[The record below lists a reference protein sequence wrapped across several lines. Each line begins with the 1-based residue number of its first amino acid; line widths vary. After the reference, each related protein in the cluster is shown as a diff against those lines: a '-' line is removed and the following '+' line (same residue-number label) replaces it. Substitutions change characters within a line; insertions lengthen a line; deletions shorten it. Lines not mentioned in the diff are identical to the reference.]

1 MGEVFLARDSRLDR
15 PVALKVVAAHATVE
29 PEHRARFE
37 REGRAVSRLN
47 HPHICTLYDV
57 GYHDGIAFLVME
69 RLEGETLR
77 ERLKNGPLPLEQAVG
92 RGIEIADAL
101 HDAHSHGVLHRDLK
115 PANVMLTRTG
125 AKLLDFGLARLQTPP
140 LAPAEWSSE
149 ISTAVDEEPLTEE
162 GKLLGTFHYMAP
174 EQLEG
179 KQADN
184 RADIWALG
192 CVLYEMV
199 TGRRAFDAGSRAA
212 LVSCILDKHPPPIGS
227 LRPDVPKALEHAI
240 STCLAKNAGERWQ
253 SAGDLKR
260 VLLFTADD
268 IARGAQ
274 EVPGTHAAAEDT
286 PAWRRH
292 AGWAV
297 AAGLLLTLVG
307 TVFHVTLGRELPA
320 ELSARLTINLPD
332 HALLTP
338 VASLPPPADGRPS
351 LALSRDGRRLVYV
364 ALVGGET
371 RLFARDMTTAEVGP
385 IPGTDG
391 ASAPFLSPDGEWVA
405 YFANGKLKKTALA
418 TGETMVLTDAQGP
431 GGAWSDDDLLYF
443 NLNEG
448 GGIHSIAAGGGNTTR
463 RIAGQSLWPEALPDG
478 RGLLFSDLRGG
489 VFLFKDD
496 RIERLCRGSYP
507 HYSPSGHLLVSELGK
522 LLAVPFDLGAAKVT
536 GPAVTVLQDLRTEI
550 FGGAQYTLSRD
561 GMLVYVAGA
570 DSQVASLVWVDRHGR
585 AEPLG
590 FPPAAYGPFD
600 ISPDG
605 RTLAVPVFEG
615 GAADLW
621 LYDIPRGA
629 GTRLTFQTK
638 GEPRINTG
646 PRWAPDGNGIIYTSY
661 WQAEGGG
668 PGLRSALFWKAVDGR
683 EAVQL
688 TPDDVPMRPA
698 AGSFAPDGSVL
709 ALYATSPD
717 TGFDLWSLRLHGLDR
732 STAASPTAE
741 VFLRTS
747 FLEAFP
753 RFSPDGKWIAYMSD
767 ESGRR
772 EIYVRQYPGAG
783 GKVQVSTVGGLRP
796 TWHPSGREL
805 FYQLRNQWYAVEVAP
820 STPFRVGRPRLLFEG
835 PYISVPGFSWALAPD
850 GERFL
855 VLENPEQF
863 RARRELTVVTRFFDE
878 VRRRIGARRG

>member
-1 MGEVFLARDSRLDR
+1 
-15 PVALKVVAAHATVE
+15 
-29 PEHRARFE
+29 
-37 REGRAVSRLN
+37 
-47 HPHICTLYDV
+47 
-57 GYHDGIAFLVME
+57 
-69 RLEGETLR
+69 
-77 ERLKNGPLPLEQAVG
+77 
-92 RGIEIADAL
+92 
-101 HDAHSHGVLHRDLK
+101 
-115 PANVMLTRTG
+115 MLTRTG
-125 AKLLDFGLARLQTPP
+125 AKLLDFGLASLQP
-140 LAPAEWSSE
+140 APRALTEPISE
-149 ISTAVDEEPLTEE
+149 ISTAVAEEPLTAE
-162 GKLLGTFHYMAP
+162 GKLLGTLHYMAP

-199 TGRRAFDAGSRAA
+199 TGRPAFDAANQAA
-212 LVSCILDKHPPPIGS
+212 LVSCILDKHPAPIGS
-227 LRPDVPKALEHAI
+227 LRPGVPKTLEHAI
-240 STCLAKNAGERWQ
+240 STCLAKNACERWQ
-253 SAGDLKR
+253 SASDLKQ
-260 VLLFTADD
+260 VLLFTADAL
-268 IARGAQ
+268 ARGAQ
-274 EVPGTHAAAEDT
+274 EVPGAHAAAGVT

-297 AAGLLLTLVG
+297 AAGLLLMLVG
-307 TVFHVTLGRELPA
+307 AVFHATPGRQVPA
-320 ELSARLTINLPD
+320 GLSVRLTINLPD
-332 HALLTP
+332 HALLAP
-338 VASLPPPADGRPS
+338 AASLPPPADGRPS

-364 ALVGGET
+364 ALVAGET
-371 RLFARDMTTAEVGP
+371 RLFVRDMTTAEVGP

-391 ASAPFLSPDGEWVA
+391 AYAPFMSPDGEWVA

-418 TGETMVLTDAQGP
+418 TGETLALTDAQGP

-443 NLNEG
+443 NMNEG
-448 GGIHSIAAGGGNTTR
+448 SGIHSIAAGGGNTTR
-463 RIAGQSLWPEALPDG
+463 RIAGQSLWPEVLPDR

-496 RIERLCRGSYP
+496 RIERLCQGSYP

-522 LLAVPFDLGAAKVT
+522 LLAVPFDLGAAKVR
-536 GPAVTVLQDLRTEI
+536 GPAVTLVQDLRTEI
-550 FGGAQYTLSRD
+550 FGAAQYTLSRD

-570 DSQVASLVWVDRHGR
+570 DSQVASLVWVDRHGK

-621 LYDIPRGA
+621 LYDIARGA
-629 GTRLTFQTK
+629 GTRLTFQSK
-638 GEPRINTG
+638 GEPRINTD
-646 PRWAPDGNGIIYTSY
+646 PRWAPQGNGIIYTSY

-668 PGLRSALFWKAVDGR
+668 PRLRSALFWKAVDGR

-698 AGSFAPDGSVL
+698 AGSFAPDSSVL

-717 TGFDLWSLRLHGLDR
+717 TGFDLWSLRLHDLDR
-732 STAASPTAE
+732 TTAASLTAE
-741 VFLRTS
+741 VLLRTS
-747 FLEAFP
+747 SLESFP

-772 EIYVRQYPGAG
+772 EIYVRPYPGAG
-783 GKVQVSTVGGLRP
+783 GKVQVSTAGGVRP
-796 TWHPSGREL
+796 SWHPNGREL
-805 FYQLRNQWYAVEVAP
+805 FYQLRNRWYAAEVAP
-820 STPFRVGRPRLLFEG
+820 STPFRVGKPRLLFEG
-835 PYISVPGFSWALAPD
+835 PYISAPGFSWALGPD

-863 RARRELTVVTRFFDE
+863 RARRELTVVTHFFDE
-878 VRRRIGARRG
+878 IRRRTAARKS